1 MLGAGNPLR
10 DGRVTNS
17 SRVALALRYSRQE
30 TDSDIRSSSADGD
43 ANDRSLLWPTPN
55 GHKISICRSS
65 ATSKRADHCDG
76 QTVCSQFTYLFGDGV
91 NDAPALVASDVGIAI
106 GAGTN
111 VAIESADVVLVPSDP
126 RDVSAILS
134 LSRATYRKI
143 VIKPRV
149 GHRL

>member
-1 MLGAGNPLR
+1 MTR
-10 DGRVTNS
+10 R
-17 SRVALALRYSRQE
+17 
-30 TDSDIRSSSADGD
+30 
-43 ANDRSLLWPTPN
+43 
-55 GHKISICRSS
+55 
-65 ATSKRADHCDG
+65 
-76 QTVCSQFTYLFGDGV
+76 
-91 NDAPALVASDVGIAI
+91 ALVASDVGIAV